1 MEEKLGKIAMR
12 VIAFG
17 IVIMTILV
25 LLLKGVDAFP
35 FEVYGLIG
43 ACVLATV
50 SFLVGE
56 VE

>member
-1 MEEKLGKIAMR
+1 
-12 VIAFG
+12 
-17 IVIMTILV
+17 MTILV